1 MTPPLE
7 QGTKQPRFS
16 LSWPSCCNN
25 WIVSYVADP
34 DPWVNSYIYIYMYI
48 IVYIYIYIQTRTH
61 THLGGSLRVFFFVD
75 RFPNPQSSFIRRKHR
90 LNVIFS
96 WSAYDVTRLCKLQD
110 IGWSFPLYH
119 GIPGYPKKIIADLSF
134 FNIVHG
140 ICMDLGHIINPPA
153 IEVHIAIYI
162 SQGVKDAISVK
173 IGWSNFWA
181 CRSASKTDT
190 QFI

>member
-1 MTPPLE
+1 MWLTQTHGLI
-7 QGTKQPRFS
+7 
-16 LSWPSCCNN
+16 L
-25 WIVSYVADP
+25 I
-34 DPWVNSYIYIYMYI
+34 YIYIYIY
-48 IVYIYIYIQTRTH
+48 VYNYVYNCVYIYIQTRTH
-61 THLGGSLRVFFFVD
+61 THTPWWFTACFFFVVD